1 MSSIDSR
8 QAPRA
13 LIEQTPAARLLHTLA
28 SPWLTLGLMLFA
40 IAQQIA
46 GHLDCDVSWF
56 ITFAEK
62 YLDGAVP
69 YVDVTDPNPPAAF
82 LALAPA
88 VRLARALNIAAE
100 PVVAAFVFLF
110 AGASIALCAAI
121 FRFGA
126 RRSREDWGLLLNAA
140 VFLLLVA
147 PAFVFAEREH
157 LALLALAPMLASLAV
172 DGEGC
177 RAPRVLRLLAGLG
190 AGVALCFKPFFALAV
205 ALPTFAFAVRARSL
219 RPLLS
224 AEIAAAVG
232 VVLAH
237 GVATLVFFPAYAQYA
252 LPVIADVYQPA
263 RDSFANLALR
273 TLAPFNVALL
283 IALSA
288 AAARGFATAPVAPR
302 FVAPAA
308 SRVCAYASIGFLIS
322 FFVQGKGWSNHAY
335 PGVALALFAWC
346 FFLLDKH
353 PRARAARQGRLFKF
367 VFLPAFI
374 AAPAMFGAL
383 KLIVDAEE
391 HPGLR
396 AAIERVAPP
405 QPRVVAMARQLDFGH
420 PVTRQLDGTWVGR
433 PNALW
438 TASFSAYLLNSA
450 KDSAYRARLEDYRRR
465 DLIGFVEDVRDGL
478 PDVIVVEDRD
488 TREWVLKQP
497 EGAGVLE
504 GYEKAGEAEEI
515 EIWTRRRGDIAP
527 PPPRP

>member
-13 LIEQTPAARLLHTLA
+13 LDEQAQGARLLHALA
-28 SPWLTLGLMLFA
+28 SPWLTLGLALFA

-56 ITFAEK
+56 ITFAER
-62 YLDGAVP
+62 YLDGAIP

-82 LALAPA
+82 LSLAPA

-110 AGASIALCAAI
+110 AGASIALCASI

-126 RRSREDWGLLLNAA
+126 RRSREDWGLALNAA

-147 PAFVFAEREH
+147 PSFVFAEREH
-157 LALLALAPMLASLAV
+157 LALLALAPMLVSLAV
-172 DGEGC
+172 DGEGG
-177 RAPRVLRLLAGLG
+177 RAPRALRLLAGLG
-190 AGVALCFKPFFALAV
+190 AGVAVCFKPYFVLAI
-205 ALPTFAFAVRARSL
+205 ALPPLAFAVRARSP
-219 RPLLS
+219 RPLLT
-224 AEIAAAVG
+224 AEIIAASS
-232 VVLAH
+232 VVLAY
-237 GVATLVFFPAYAQYA
+237 GAATLVFFPAYAQYA

-263 RDSFANLALR
+263 RDSLANLALR
-273 TLAPFNVALL
+273 TLAPFNVTLL
-283 IALSA
+283 IALAVA
-288 AAARGFATAPVAPR
+288 AASGFAAPPVAPR

-308 SRVCAYASIGFLIS
+308 ARVCAYASIGFLIS

-367 VFLPAFI
+367 IFLPAFI

-383 KLIVDAEE
+383 KLLTDAEE

-405 QPRVVAMARQLDFGH
+405 HPRVIAMARQLDFGH
-420 PVTRQLDGTWVGR
+420 PATRQLDGTWVGR

-438 TASFSAYLLNSA
+438 TASFSAFLLNGVA
-450 KDSAYRARLEDYRRR
+450 DPAYRARLEDYRRR
-465 DLIGFVEDVRDGL
+465 DLSGFARDVREGR
-478 PDVIVVEDRD
+478 PDVIVVEDRN
-488 TREWVLKQP
+488 TREWVLNQP
-497 EGAGVLE
+497 ESAGVLD
-504 GYEKAGEAEEI
+504 GYEKAGAAEEI
-515 EIWTRRRGDIAP
+515 EIWTREAR
-527 PPPRP
+527 